1 MIDYLFPL
9 AAYLIGSVTTAIHV
23 SRLLGLQDPRK
34 VGSGNPGATNVLR
47 YGGKKAAILTLLGD
61 ILKGVIPVVAA
72 RVYGVEPAMLAAV
85 MLLAFIG
92 HLYPVFHGFRGGKG
106 VATAFGVLAALN
118 VWVGLALVATWLV
131 IAVLFRSPSAAAVA
145 AAVSAPLYVWWLV
158 GGTPFVA
165 VTLVMALLLLWR
177 HRSNVRNLLAGTE
190 GKIGS

>member
-131 IAVLFRSPSAAAVA
+131 IAVLFRYSSAAAVA

>member
-61 ILKGVIPVVAA
+61 ILKGVIPVLAA

-131 IAVLFRSPSAAAVA
+131 IAVLFRYSSAAAVA

>member
-61 ILKGVIPVVAA
+61 ILKGVIPVAAA

-131 IAVLFRSPSAAAVA
+131 IAVLFRYSSAAAVA

-158 GGTPFVA
+158 GGTPFVV